1 MGAATEESVGRK
13 PRVHVPGGF
22 YHAIL
27 RGNGRKPVFFCA
39 DDRDRWEGCLDRA
52 LQRYDGSLHCY
63 CWMTNHVHLVI
74 EVGHAPL
81 SRIMQYAASTYARRT
96 NRLLGTSGH
105 LFERRHRAFLVRD
118 DRYLLGLVR
127 YIHNNPVRAQLAE
140 VPEAYAW
147 SSHRA
152 YLGEVTRD
160 WLRTDRVLSLFS
172 RRRTLA
178 VRHYRDFMHGV
189 DPTAVRYEDAAADD
203 CEGVSGLSVQSGAAG
218 LEREGADSLESIVL
232 QHCAQHRLTV
242 AQLTGPSR
250 ARFLAQVRADIAS
263 EALRTGVAT
272 LADVSRRLN
281 RSEATLCEALTRRR
295 KT

>member
-1 MGAATEESVGRK
+1 MGRK

-52 LQRYDGSLHCY
+52 LQRYDGSIHCY
-63 CWMTNHVHLVI
+63 CWMTNHVHLVV
-74 EVGHAPL
+74 EVGQAPL

-105 LFERRHRAFLVRD
+105 LFERRHSAFLVRD

-127 YIHNNPVRAQLAE
+127 YIHNNPVRARLAD
-140 VPEAYAW
+140 VPEAYVW

-152 YLGEVTRD
+152 YLGEVTRG
-160 WLRTDRVLSLFS
+160 WLHTDRVLSLFS
-172 RRRTLA
+172 GRRTIA
-178 VRHYRDFMHGV
+178 VCQYRDFMHGA
-189 DPTAVRYEDAAADD
+189 DPGTVRYEDPAADD
-203 CEGVSGLSVQSGAAG
+203 CDEIPAVSVHSGTGG
-218 LEREGADSLESIVL
+218 LEEQKSASLESIVH
-232 QHCAQHRLTV
+232 QHCARNRLTV

-250 ARFLAQVRADIAS
+250 ARYLARVRADIAI
-263 EALRTGVAT
+263 EALDSGAAT
-272 LADVSRRLN
+272 LAEVSRRLN
-281 RSEATLCEALTRRR
+281 RSEATLCEALQRRR